1 MLECAPEDPILIQVE
16 GPPLN
21 DPQRPGHGEPGE
33 PDPFTGST
41 GRLLVWLD
49 EFSFVLAV
57 V

>member
-1 MLECAPEDPILIQVE
+1 MNLIQVE

-49 EFSFVLAV
+49 EFQFVLAV